1 MNRNDEVWLYL
12 PKRETAPSSNAGT
25 WPKGCNIKGPDEH
38 ERESEEEE
46 RERERDL
53 SMWKY
58 LDLKEFGL
66 LVLALGHID
75 GEELK
80 VDIFLKETC

>member
-38 ERESEEEE
+38 ERERERKKRE
-46 RERERDL
+46 RERE
-53 SMWKY
+53 
-58 LDLKEFGL
+58 
-66 LVLALGHID
+66 I
-75 GEELK
+75 
-80 VDIFLKETC
+80 